1 MNRKTLVLMGGL
13 LAGLLFISII
23 LNQGLITGVFFD
35 SEVKLTSSKPS
46 YNLGEP
52 IVLTGA
58 VEFANGEEAHI
69 HRVTLLVDGPGTVDL
84 NVSLPVAEV
93 TNFDMSGL
101 SGVIG
106 TLRATVSFSGLALR
120 GGTLPGGT
128 LPGGTLPGSTLPGG
142 TLPGG
147 SCASGAIPGG
157 TLPSGTLP
165 GGTLPGTTLPG
176 AAQLIGT
183 SSSSKIAYT
192 LNWTPP
198 VTGAYVARLVVV
210 ATIFD
215 SNDGLTTC
223 SGVVQVTVTIAPTA
237 TPTQVIPVAL
247 PTETPTAT
255 PSPTPT
261 ATATLTPTPTPTA
274 TPRPQEVAQSI
285 VEVIKDLPPGQA
297 ADVVKDLVAELVA
310 SVVERLE
317 DDRAYQVVEQLETPK
332 AAEVL
337 ERVATEKAAKVVE
350 QMASGKAAEIIE
362 QVATQKAAEI
372 LDKVAT
378 ERATEVIRDVA
389 TSKASD
395 VLSQVPPKKSAAIME
410 QLEVSRATEL
420 VTAMPEASLVQ
431 RLPEMKPEKL
441 FQLPRKVLLDKLVSV
456 PAVVIVSEQPP
467 SVTAPP
473 PVVLSASEDLTIY
486 ALPRTERRQWAKLI
500 GSPVYIEQALGKFLR
515 DLTDVR
521 IRLEELDQ
529 LPTGVAALPASEIL
543 DPPYFRIEMENAAP
557 EDLAAAHVTLALGKQ
572 WLEANGIHRWA
583 VKLNRY
589 DEALGQWTP
598 FLAKLVREDDE
609 RVYYTAA
616 LPGFSLFAIT
626 GGRNV
631 ETPTLWVSGLEVNP
645 STVQAGQEL
654 TVSAL
659 FTNLGASR
667 AVYPAQLWTNDTIDV
682 ARTVTLQPGETQLVT
697 FTTSRDEPGEY
708 EVRVERQFGSFTVI
722 AQQATATPRPTS
734 TPPPSP
740 TPAPPMPTAVLALP
754 TQAPAAQAT
763 PTPQPAPAATA
774 AMPTLT
780 PAPLVA
786 VQTPEAP
793 SPAATGPAPKE
804 GGVSVVF
811 LAVIIPVFVVL
822 AGAGGAGVYLY
833 MRKKAGLPWKWRR

>member
-35 SEVKLTSSKPS
+35 SEVELTSSKAS
-46 YNLGEP
+46 YNLGEA

-69 HRVTLLVDGPGTVDL
+69 HRVTLLVDGPGSVDL

-106 TLRATVSFSGLALR
+106 TLRATASFSGLALR
-120 GGTLPGGT
+120 GGALPGGT

-157 TLPSGTLP
+157 TLPGGTLP
-165 GGTLPGTTLPG
+165 GGMLPGTTLPG

-183 SSSSKIAYT
+183 SSSARIAYT

-198 VTGAYVARLVVV
+198 VTGTYVARLVVV

-215 SNDGLTTC
+215 SDDGLTTC
-223 SGVVQVTVTIAPTA
+223 SPVVQVTVTIAPTA
-237 TPTQVIPVAL
+237 TPIPTAL
-247 PTETPTAT
+247 PTETPTPT

-261 ATATLTPTPTPTA
+261 ATPTPTPTPTATATPTPTPTA
-274 TPRPQEVAQSI
+274 TPRPQDIARSI
-285 VEVIKDLPPGQA
+285 ADAIKGLPPRQV

-317 DDRAYQVVEQLETPK
+317 DDKAREVVEQLETPK

-337 ERVATEKAAKVVE
+337 GMVATEKAA
-350 QMASGKAAEIIE
+350 
-362 QVATQKAAEI
+362 EI
-372 LDKVAT
+372 LDRVAT
-378 ERATEVIRDVA
+378 ERAAEVIRDVE

-410 QLEVSRATEL
+410 RLEVSRATEL
-420 VTAMPEASLVQ
+420 VTAMPEASLIQ

-456 PAVVIVSEQPP
+456 PAVAIVSEQPP

-473 PVVLSASEDLTIY
+473 PAVLSASENLTIY
-486 ALPRTERRQWAKLI
+486 ALPRTERQQWAKLI

-529 LPTGVAALPASEIL
+529 LPPGVATLPASEIP
-543 DPPYFRIEMENAAP
+543 DPPYFRIEMEKAAP
-557 EDLAAAHVTLALGKQ
+557 EDLAAAHVTLAVGKQ

-598 FLAKLVREDDE
+598 FTAKLVREDEE

-626 GGRNV
+626 GSRNV
-631 ETPTLWVSGLEVNP
+631 ETPTLWVSALQVSP
-645 STVQAGQEL
+645 STAQAGHEL

-667 AVYPAQLWTNDTIDV
+667 AVYPAQLWINDTIDV
-682 ARTVTLQPGETQLVT
+682 ARTVTLQPGETQVVT

-708 EVRVERQFGSFTVI
+708 EVRVERQFGAFTVI

-740 TPAPPMPTAVLALP
+740 TPAPPTPAAVLALP
-754 TQAPAAQAT
+754 TQAPAAAAT
-763 PTPQPAPAATA
+763 PTPQPAPAAA
-774 AMPTLT
+774 VAMPTPT
-780 PAPLVA
+780 PAPVVA
-786 VQTPEAP
+786 VQTPETP
-793 SPAATGPAPKE
+793 PPAATGPAPKK
-804 GGVSVVF
+804 GRGSAAF

-833 MRKKAGLPWKWRR
+833 MRKKAGLPWRWRR